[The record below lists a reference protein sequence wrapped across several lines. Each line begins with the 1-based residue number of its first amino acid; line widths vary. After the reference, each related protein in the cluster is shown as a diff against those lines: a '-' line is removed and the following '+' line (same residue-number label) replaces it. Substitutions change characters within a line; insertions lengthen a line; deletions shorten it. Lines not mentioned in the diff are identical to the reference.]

1 MPDFALIPVL
11 QKLHYEH
18 STGRLQV
25 RPEQGS
31 YGTIYFSE
39 GQIVHAAHATLKGV
53 EAFITIIAWNIGV
66 HSFRPNIIAKEHSIE
81 LPFFELLSVLGYGE
95 QLGDAELLT
104 ALEAKLL
111 NAKAAA
117 PESRHVN
124 RSYIQNDERHD
135 TYVAH
140 TNTQRN
146 RLENAA
152 KGAVS
157 KVFMNELTELF
168 IDIKGPIARIIMEDI
183 SYDLGY
189 DLEYLP
195 RGELRTFCQSLV
207 KEIPSLEAQRN
218 FVASLRL
225 LETQYSP

>member
-39 GQIVHAAHATLKGV
+39 GQVVHAAHTTLKGV

-66 HSFRPNIIAKEHSIE
+66 HSFRPNIIARERSIE

-95 QLGDAELLT
+95 QLSDAELLT
-104 ALEAKLL
+104 ALEAKTLDTKTVPPGSEPNHTRSEHTRDNYAQTKPVQSSRL
-111 NAKAAA
+111 QNA
-117 PESRHVN
+117 S
-124 RSYIQNDERHD
+124 QN
-135 TYVAH
+135 V
-140 TNTQRN
+140 
-146 RLENAA
+146 
-152 KGAVS
+152 VS
-157 KVFMNELTELF
+157 KVFIDELTKLF
-168 IDIKGPIARIIMEDI
+168 IDIMGPIARVVMEDI
-183 SYDLGY
+183 SYNLGY
-189 DLEYLP
+189 DLEQLP
-195 RGELRTFCQSLV
+195 RSELRAFCQSLV
-207 KEIPSLEAQRN
+207 EEIPDVQEQRN

-225 LETQYSP
+225 LETQYSA